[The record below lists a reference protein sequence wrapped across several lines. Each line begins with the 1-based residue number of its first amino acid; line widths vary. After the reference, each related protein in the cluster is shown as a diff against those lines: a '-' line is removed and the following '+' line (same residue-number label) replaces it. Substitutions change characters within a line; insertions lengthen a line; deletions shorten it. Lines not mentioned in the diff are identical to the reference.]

1 LQAVLPEIESLG
13 ARLIVLSP
21 QLQEFTKPGAERHKL
36 TFPILTDHDNKVG
49 EAYGLAFRLP
59 DDLIEVY
66 KANGIDLS
74 RHDGD
79 DSWRLS
85 MPARIVIRR
94 DGIVSAAEADPDY
107 TRRPEPE
114 TTLAVLRGL

>member
-1 LQAVLPEIESLG
+1 LQAVLPEIRSLG
-13 ARLIVLSP
+13 ASLIVLSP

-36 TFPILTDHDNKVG
+36 TFPILTDLDNKVG
-49 EAYGLAFRLP
+49 EAYGIAFRLP

-74 RHDGD
+74 RHNGD

-85 MPARIVIRR
+85 MPARIVIGRN
-94 DGIVSAAEADPDY
+94 GVVASAEADPDY
-107 TRRPEPE
+107 THRPEAE
-114 TTLAVLRGL
+114 ATLAVLRGL